1 MIGFWYWSTD
11 QYIVQRVLAGK
22 NEKESRRGTILAAY
36 LKLTPVFIF
45 MIPGMIAFAL
55 FKMPENGFWTDGD
68 ASYTSLVAQILPHG
82 IRGVVACGML
92 ASLMASLA
100 SKFNASAALFTMDF
114 YQKWRPNASGR
125 TQVVVGRLATVG
137 IVLIGILWI
146 PVMKTLGKNL
156 YEYLQSVQGY
166 MSPAI
171 VVLFAAGVFWK
182 RANAKAAFW
191 SFLVGAF
198 GGFFRLLL
206 DLLIDRPLKDNPALE
221 GALREKWG
229 FLYTLDQIH
238 WLYYAEGLLVV
249 SAVLLVGISLLTKA
263 PDKEKEKYTAFGT
276 TPEEKAASRA
286 SWNKWDVIHTVII
299 LGVIVAFYLYFW

>member
-1 MIGFWYWSTD
+1 MIGFWYWCTD

-22 NEKESRRGTILAAY
+22 NEQESRRGSILAAY

-45 MIPGMIAFAL
+45 MIPGMIALALTKMTGSGFA
-55 FKMPENGFWTDGD
+55 TSGD
-68 ASYTSLVAQILPHG
+68 AAYTSLVAQLLPHG

-114 YQKWRPNASGR
+114 YLKWRPNASGR
-125 TQVVVGRLATVG
+125 TQVVVGRIATVV
-137 IVLIGILWI
+137 IVLVGILWI

-171 VVLFAAGVFWK
+171 AVLFAAGVFWK
-182 RANAKAAFW
+182 RANATAAFW

-198 GGFFRLLL
+198 GGFFRLGL
-206 DLLIDRPLKDNPALE
+206 DLLIDRPLKDGRATAEALH
-221 GALREKWG
+221 AQWG
-229 FLYTLDQIH
+229 VLYSLDQIH
-238 WLYYAEGLLVV
+238 WLYYAEGLLVI
-249 SAVLLVGISLLTKA
+249 SAVLLVVISLLTPP
-263 PDKEKEKYTAFGT
+263 PDKEKEKYMASGATA
-276 TPEEKAASRA
+276 EQKAQSRA
-286 SWNKWDVIHTVII
+286 SWNKWDVVHSLV
-299 LGVIVAFYLYFW
+299 VVSVVVAFYIYFW